1 MNSKEPSTAAPLFD
15 FHVEDIWPILQKQ
28 RNVLALFMAT
38 VLITTLVGGLLRTKE
53 YRAVALIHLSPK
65 AGQEVESSE
74 VVDYNTR
81 GFFEIQQFFRTQIQ
95 IIQSRNVREE
105 VVRRYAAAGY
115 TDLTPD
121 GDGANA
127 LLGMMTVV
135 PEEQSQLVE
144 IAVQSTNPESAAL
157 LANLIAQAYSDR
169 NLDTRRQA
177 SAAATEWLEGQLK
190 EYDAQVATA
199 NQKLHEFKSS
209 SGLVDAEQA
218 VTTLSARM
226 GSLNVAYGE
235 KSTELVLAQTTLGVH
250 EGLLA
255 RSAWGELRKALNSDL
270 LEATARDY
278 ADAAA
283 KDADMAARYGPKH
296 PERAQSQARMASL
309 EETLRDEVRRVI
321 QGEQARVTVLK
332 DSVSN
337 LETEIE
343 SVKTQMLAYQQKKT
357 EFEALKADVVRGEGF
372 QQKLSDRMEDVRL
385 TSRTQLNN
393 VDIVDAA
400 LVPTTPYKPNIPMS
414 MVVALVVG
422 LVGGVGLAL
431 LREFLDDTISSQ
443 LDVAA
448 YLKVPFLGLVP
459 RLPEGV
465 SGQEADL
472 FTHFNPRSSVAEAVR
487 GLRAMIEMNPNGPSP
502 RRILVTSSVA
512 REGKTSTTLRLGV
525 AFAQMGKRV
534 VLIDA
539 DLRRPRVHKVLGS
552 DNSVGL
558 SSFLVGA
565 AGPDDISIATPVPN
579 LFAICAG
586 PSSDQPAELL
596 GSPKMH
602 ELLDLLEKRFDIILI
617 DTPPSVA
624 LSDAVTLSRH
634 VDGVLLVVKEQS
646 VSRAVVK
653 QTIDLMKAVD
663 ANMLGVVL
671 NNVDL
676 QRGGS
681 KYKYYYAYRDY
692 YANYSDEGPND
703 GGEKV
708 AK

>member
-1 MNSKEPSTAAPLFD
+1 MNSKEHQTAAPLFD
-15 FHVEDIWPILQKQ
+15 FHVEDIWPILLKQK
-28 RNVLALFMAT
+28 NVVALFMVT
-38 VLITTLVGGLLRTKE
+38 VLLTTLIGGLLRTKE

-105 VVRRYAAAGY
+105 VVKRYVAAGFS
-115 TDLTPD
+115 DLTPD
-121 GDGANA
+121 NDGASA

-144 IAVQSTNPESAAL
+144 IAVQHTDPAAAAM
-157 LANLIAQAYSDR
+157 LANLIAEAYSDR
-169 NLDTRRQA
+169 NLDTRRDA
-177 SAAATEWLEGQLK
+177 SAAATEWIEGQLT
-190 EYDAQVATA
+190 EYDKRVAEA
-199 NQKLHEFKSS
+199 NQKLHDFKST
-209 SGLVDAEQA
+209 SGMVDVEQA

-226 GSLNVAYGE
+226 SSLNVAFGD
-235 KSTELVLAQTTLGVH
+235 KSTELVLAQTVLGVH

-255 RSAWGELRKALNSDL
+255 KSAWNELRKALNSDL

-283 KDADMAARYGPKH
+283 KDADLAARYGPKH

-309 EETLRDEVRRVI
+309 EQTLHDEVRRVI
-321 QGEQARVTVLK
+321 QGEQARVQVLK
-332 DSVSN
+332 DAVAN
-337 LETEIE
+337 LEAEITT
-343 SVKTQMLAYQQKKT
+343 VKAQMLEYQQKKT
-357 EFEALKADVVRGEGF
+357 EFEQLKAEVVRGEGF

-393 VDIVDAA
+393 VDIVDRA
-400 LVPTTPYKPNIPMS
+400 LAPTNAYKPNIPMS
-414 MVVALVVG
+414 LVVAFIVG
-422 LVGGVGLAL
+422 IVGGIGLAL

-472 FTHFNPRSSVAEAVR
+472 FTHFNPRSSIAEAVR
-487 GLRAMIEMNPNGPSP
+487 GLRAMIEMNPNGPAP

-525 AFAQMGKRV
+525 SFAQMGKRV

-539 DLRRPRVHKVLGS
+539 DLRRPRVHKVLGA
-552 DNSVGL
+552 DNSIGL
-558 SSFLVGA
+558 SSFLVDA
-565 AGPDDISIATPVPN
+565 ANAEDIAIATPVPN
-579 LFAICAG
+579 LYAICAG

-602 ELLDLLEKRFDIILI
+602 ELLDQLEKRFDIILL

-653 QTIDLMKAVD
+653 QTLDMMKAVD
-663 ANMLGVVL
+663 ANILGVVL

-692 YANYSDEGPND
+692 YSNYDDQGPSGD
-703 GGEKV
+703 SEKA

>member
-1 MNSKEPSTAAPLFD
+1 
-15 FHVEDIWPILQKQ
+15 
-28 RNVLALFMAT
+28 
-38 VLITTLVGGLLRTKE
+38 
-53 YRAVALIHLSPK
+53 
-65 AGQEVESSE
+65 
-74 VVDYNTR
+74 
-81 GFFEIQQFFRTQIQ
+81 
-95 IIQSRNVREE
+95 
-105 VVRRYAAAGY
+105 
-115 TDLTPD
+115 
-121 GDGANA
+121 
-127 LLGMMTVV
+127 
-135 PEEQSQLVE
+135 
-144 IAVQSTNPESAAL
+144 
-157 LANLIAQAYSDR
+157 
-169 NLDTRRQA
+169 
-177 SAAATEWLEGQLK
+177 
-190 EYDAQVATA
+190 
-199 NQKLHEFKSS
+199 
-209 SGLVDAEQA
+209 
-218 VTTLSARM
+218 
-226 GSLNVAYGE
+226 
-235 KSTELVLAQTTLGVH
+235 
-250 EGLLA
+250 
-255 RSAWGELRKALNSDL
+255 
-270 LEATARDY
+270 
-278 ADAAA
+278 
-283 KDADMAARYGPKH
+283 
-296 PERAQSQARMASL
+296 
-309 EETLRDEVRRVI
+309 
-321 QGEQARVTVLK
+321 
-332 DSVSN
+332 
-337 LETEIE
+337 
-343 SVKTQMLAYQQKKT
+343 
-357 EFEALKADVVRGEGF
+357 
-372 QQKLSDRMEDVRL
+372 MEDVRL

-393 VDIVDAA
+393 VDIVDRA
-400 LVPTTPYKPNIPMS
+400 LAPANAYKPNIPMS
-414 MVVALVVG
+414 LVVAFIVG

-472 FTHFNPRSSVAEAVR
+472 FTHFNPRSSIAEAVR
-487 GLRAMIEMNPNGPSP
+487 GLRAMIEMNPSGPAP

-525 AFAQMGKRV
+525 SFAQMGKRV

-539 DLRRPRVHKVLGS
+539 DLRRPRVHKVLGA

-565 AGPDDISIATPVPN
+565 ADAEDIAIPTPVPN
-579 LFAICAG
+579 LYAICAG

-602 ELLDLLEKRFDIILI
+602 ELLDLLEKRFDIILL

-653 QTIDLMKAVD
+653 QTLDMMKAVD
-663 ANMLGVVL
+663 ANILGVVL

-692 YANYSDEGPND
+692 YSNYDDQGPSGD
-703 GGEKV
+703 SEKA